1 MRDRTPRI
9 RCVWFPHSFN
19 AESASAG
26 LAGPGPQE
34 VRAAGKSVS
43 LYSFFGYCLPVIA
56 AILAV
61 RVLVQVFRP
70 DAG

>member
-26 LAGPGPQE
+26 LRPWAAGGPGG
-34 VRAAGKSVS
+34 GKSVS